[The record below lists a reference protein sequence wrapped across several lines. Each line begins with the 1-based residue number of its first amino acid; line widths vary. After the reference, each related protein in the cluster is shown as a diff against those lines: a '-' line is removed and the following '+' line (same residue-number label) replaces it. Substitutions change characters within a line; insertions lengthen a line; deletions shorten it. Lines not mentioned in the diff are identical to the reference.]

1 MDKFEFFPI
10 KCRTQRAADI
20 YKEFRRRAERID
32 GGERKLKIKAS
43 LAYPRCSGRNVLF
56 ST

>member
-10 KCRTQRAADI
+10 KCRTQRAAYI